1 MPSEV
6 SYTFFVEGVLYL
18 IGCTPGL
25 AETLRQELLLYSID
39 VHIYFPVTIFTPGY
53 EEENKIK
60 PALTL
65 KIEESDGGITPESC
79 AASLLQGMKV
89 EFTVSENWIDTRIR
103 CSKWRLPHRGYVD

>member
-1 MPSEV
+1 MLSEV
-6 SYTFFVEGVLYL
+6 SYTLFAQGVFYL

-65 KIEESDGGITPESC
+65 KIEEGDDGVTPEYC

-89 EFTVSENWIDTRIR
+89 EFTVSEIWIDTRIR
-103 CSKWRLPHRGYVD
+103 HSKWGLPHHGYVD